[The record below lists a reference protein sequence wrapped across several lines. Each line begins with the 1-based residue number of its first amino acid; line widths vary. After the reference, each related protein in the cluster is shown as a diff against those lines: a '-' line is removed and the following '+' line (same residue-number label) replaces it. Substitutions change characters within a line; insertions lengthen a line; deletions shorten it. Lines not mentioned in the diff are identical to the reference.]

1 MNSPNLTDLAKAVPT
16 ALPVTSVGGLSDE
29 SLLRTI
35 RDIEELGRHID
46 ALRVVT
52 AGELAVRSRTEDG
65 PSGLAARKGCRNVN
79 ELLQRLT
86 QISSATGAS
95 RLGLALLTRPS
106 TALSGVPMPAKFDH
120 VRAALEAGALSVD
133 AAVALTK
140 NLAPLQD
147 RVHPDALDA
156 AEQEL
161 VAAATG
167 TSPDSSVPAS
177 ADEIRVQASV
187 WRATLDPDGLEPDEA
202 HAMTKRGFRLGP
214 ERNGLVPVSG
224 GLLREAA
231 GRVKRLFDAYLT
243 PTTAPAFLHEEE
255 LAEKDAVKDPR
266 TKDQQRHDI
275 LIGVLDAMA
284 RSGDTPTIGGAAPT
298 VLVTVRAEDLET
310 GGAGYADG
318 VESPL
323 SPTTV
328 KQLVC
333 TGGTQKVL
341 IGKNGR
347 ILKLGSAE
355 RCFTA
360 PQRRAITARDGGC
373 LIPGCSIPAGWCE
386 VHHVL
391 PAADGGPTHPDNGG
405 KRKNIPRSKARR
417 PGHCETISPKREIEC
432 RAQQLHRILRRGPPQ
447 FTTGRG
453 SVPSF
458 SRCPRNVIPRNCTR
472 NW

>member
-1 MNSPNLTDLAKAVPT
+1 MTTPTLTDLAEAVPT
-16 ALPVTSVGGLSDE
+16 ALPIASLGGLTDDA
-29 SLLRTI
+29 LLSAI
-35 RDIEELGRHID
+35 RDIEALGRQVD
-46 ALRVVT
+46 VLRIAG
-52 AGELAVRSRTEDG
+52 AGEVAARSRTEDG
-65 PSGLAARKGCRNVN
+65 PEGLSVRKGCRTAN

-86 QISSATGAS
+86 QISGATGAS
-95 RLGLALLTRPS
+95 RLTLAALTRRGA
-106 TALSGVPMPAKFDH
+106 ALSGTPMPAKFDH
-120 VRAALEAGALSVD
+120 VRAALEAGELGVD

-167 TSPDSSVPAS
+167 TSPESSVPAS
-177 ADEIRVQASV
+177 ADEIRIQASV

-202 HAMTKRGFRLGP
+202 HAMAKRGFRLGP

-224 GLLREAA
+224 GLLPEAA

-243 PTTAPAFLHEEE
+243 PTTAPAFLREEE
-255 LAEKDAVKDPR
+255 LADKDVVQDPR

-328 KQLVC
+328 EQLVC
-333 TGGTQKVL
+333 TGGIQKVV
-341 IGKNGR
+341 IGRNGR
-347 ILKLGSAE
+347 IVKLSSAE

-373 LIPGCSIPAGWCE
+373 LMPGCSIPAGWCE
-386 VHHVL
+386 VHHVD
-391 PAADGGPTHPDNGG
+391 PASAGGPTHPDNGVLLCWFHHRTIDTSG
-405 KRKNIPRSKARR
+405 WAIRMRAGAPEVQAPR
-417 PGHCETISPKREIEC
+417 G
-432 RAQQLHRILRRGPPQ
+432 
-447 FTTGRG
+447 
-453 SVPSF
+453 
-458 SRCPRNVIPRNCTR
+458 
-472 NW
+472 

>member
-1 MNSPNLTDLAKAVPT
+1 MKRQTLADLAEAVPS
-16 ALPVTSVGGLSDE
+16 ALPVASLGGLNDE
-29 SLLRTI
+29 ALLAAI
-35 RDIEELGRHID
+35 RVIEAMGRQVD
-46 ALRVVT
+46 ALRIAG
-52 AGELAVRSRTEDG
+52 AGELAARSRTEDG
-65 PSGLAARKGCRNVN
+65 PAGLAARKGCRSAN

-86 QISSATGAS
+86 QISGATGAS
-95 RLGLALLTRPS
+95 RLGLAAQTRHGE
-106 TALSGVPMPAKFDH
+106 ALSGARMPANFDH
-120 VRAALEAGALSVD
+120 VRAALEAGDLGID

-147 RVHPDALDA
+147 RVHPDALNA
-156 AEQEL
+156 AEKEL

-177 ADEIRVQASV
+177 ADEIRIQASV

-202 HAMTKRGFRLGP
+202 HAMAKRGFRLGP

-224 GLLREAA
+224 GLLPEAA
-231 GRVKRLFDAYLT
+231 GRVRQLFDAYLT

-255 LAEKDAVKDPR
+255 LADKDAEKDPR

-284 RSGDTPTIGGAAPT
+284 RSGDTPTVGGASPT

-328 KQLVC
+328 TQLVC
-333 TGGTQKVL
+333 SGGIQKVL
-341 IGKNGR
+341 IGRDGR

-386 VHHVL
+386 VHHVI
-391 PAADGGPTHPDNGG
+391 PAADGGPTHPDNGVLLCWFHHRTIDTSG
-405 KRKNIPRSKARR
+405 WAIRMRSGAPEVQAPPWLDHTRR
-417 PGHCETISPKREIEC
+417 WRPATKSRAAIADRVHGH
-432 RAQQLHRILRRGPPQ
+432 HHGP
-447 FTTGRG
+447 
-453 SVPSF
+453 
-458 SRCPRNVIPRNCTR
+458 
-472 NW
+472 

>member
-1 MNSPNLTDLAKAVPT
+1 MSKPPLADVTDAVAAALPT
-16 ALPVTSVGGLSDE
+16 ASLGGLSDE
-29 SLLRTI
+29 NLLATTRG
-35 RDIEELGRHID
+35 IEALGRYVD
-46 ALRVVT
+46 ALRVT
-52 AGELAVRSRTEDG
+52 AAGEIAARSRTEDG
-65 PSGLAARKGCRNVN
+65 PAGLAARKGCRSAN

-86 QISSATGAS
+86 QISGSTGAA
-95 RLGLALLTRPS
+95 RLGLAALTRRG
-106 TALSGVPMPAKFDH
+106 TALSGAAMPAKFDH
-120 VRAALEAGALSVD
+120 VRVALETGNLGVD

-156 AEQEL
+156 AEREL
-161 VAAATG
+161 VASATG

-177 ADEIRVQASV
+177 ADEIRIQASV
-187 WRATLDPDGLEPDEA
+187 WRAALDPDGLEPDEA
-202 HAMTKRGFRLGP
+202 HAMAKRGFRLGP

-224 GLLREAA
+224 GLLPEAA

-255 LAEKDAVKDPR
+255 LADKEAGNDPR

-328 KQLVC
+328 EQLVC
-333 TGGTQKVL
+333 TGGIQKIV

-347 ILKLGSAE
+347 IVKLGSAE

-386 VHHVL
+386 VHHVV
-391 PAADGGPTHPDNGG
+391 PAAAGGPTHPDNGVLLCWFHHRTIDTSG
-405 KRKNIPRSKARR
+405 WAIRMRAGAPEVQAPPWLDHTRRWHPATKSRSTMASRV
-417 PGHCETISPKREIEC
+417 H
-432 RAQQLHRILRRGPPQ
+432 GP
-447 FTTGRG
+447 
-453 SVPSF
+453 
-458 SRCPRNVIPRNCTR
+458 
-472 NW
+472 

>member
-1 MNSPNLTDLAKAVPT
+1 MNIPTLDDLAEAVPT
-16 ALPVTSVGGLSDE
+16 ALPVASLGGLSDDA
-29 SLLRTI
+29 LLAATRQ
-35 RDIEELGRHID
+35 IEALGRYVD
-46 ALRVVT
+46 ALRVT
-52 AGELAVRSRTEDG
+52 AAGEIAARSRTEDG
-65 PSGLAARKGCRNVN
+65 PAGLAARKGCRSAN

-86 QISSATGAS
+86 QISSVTGVA
-95 RLGLALLTRPS
+95 RLGLAALTRPG
-106 TALSGVPMPAKFDH
+106 TALSGVRMPAKFDH
-120 VRAALEAGALSVD
+120 VRAALETGELGVD

-147 RVHPDALDA
+147 RVHPDSLDA

-177 ADEIRVQASV
+177 ADEIRIQASV

-202 HAMTKRGFRLGP
+202 HAVAKRGFRLGP

-224 GLLREAA
+224 EILPEAA

-255 LAEKDAVKDPR
+255 LADKEAGNDPR

-284 RSGDTPTIGGAAPT
+284 RSGDTPTVGGAAPT

-310 GGAGYADG
+310 VGGGYADG

-328 KQLVC
+328 EQLVC
-333 TGGTQKVL
+333 TGGVQKVV

-347 ILKLGSAE
+347 IIKLGSAE

-360 PQRRAITARDGGC
+360 SQRRAITARDGGC

-386 VHHVL
+386 VHHVV
-391 PAADGGPTHPDNGG
+391 PAAAGGPTHPDNGVLLCWFHHRTIDTSG
-405 KRKNIPRSKARR
+405 WVIRMRAGAPEVQAPPWLDQTRR
-417 PGHCETISPKREIEC
+417 WRPATKSRTAMSSRVH
-432 RAQQLHRILRRGPPQ
+432 GP
-447 FTTGRG
+447 
-453 SVPSF
+453 
-458 SRCPRNVIPRNCTR
+458 
-472 NW
+472 

>member
-1 MNSPNLTDLAKAVPT
+1 MNTPTLTDLADAVPT
-16 ALPVTSVGGLSDE
+16 ALPAVSVGRLSDE
-29 SLLRTI
+29 ALLRAI
-35 RDIEELGRHID
+35 RELEKLGRHID

-52 AGELAVRSRTEDG
+52 AGELAVRSRTEVG
-65 PSGLAARKGCRNVN
+65 PAGLAARKGCRSAN

-86 QISSATGAS
+86 RVSGATGAA
-95 RLGLALLTRPS
+95 RLSLAALTRPDS
-106 TALSGVPMPAKFDH
+106 AISGAAMPAKFDH
-120 VRAALEAGALSVD
+120 VRAALESGDLGID

-156 AEQEL
+156 AEKEL

-202 HAMTKRGFRLGP
+202 HAMAKRGFRLGP

-224 GLLREAA
+224 GLLPEAA

-243 PTTAPAFLHEEE
+243 PTTAPAFMHEEE
-255 LAEKDAVKDPR
+255 LVEKDAVQDPR

-284 RSGDTPTIGGAAPT
+284 RSGDTPTVGGAAPT

-328 KQLVC
+328 TQLVC
-333 TGGTQKVL
+333 SGGIQKVL
-341 IGKNGR
+341 LSRNDR

-355 RCFTA
+355 RCFTG
-360 PQRRAITARDGGC
+360 PQRKAITARDGGC
-373 LIPGCSIPAGWCE
+373 LIPGFSIPAGWCE
-386 VHHVL
+386 VHHVI
-391 PAADGGPTHPDNGG
+391 PAADGGPTHPDNGASCQS
-405 KRKNIPRSKARR
+405 NPLRSEAW
-417 PGHCETISPKREIEC
+417 GAC
-432 RAQQLHRILRRGPPQ
+432 A
-447 FTTGRG
+447 F
-453 SVPSF
+453 PSLTQALGQCLA
-458 SRCPRNVIPRNCTR
+458 SNASD
-472 NW
+472 

>member
-1 MNSPNLTDLAKAVPT
+1 M
-16 ALPVTSVGGLSDE
+16 TS
-29 SLLRTI
+29 
-35 RDIEELGRHID
+35 LGRLNDEALLAAIRVIEALGRQVD
-46 ALRVVT
+46 ALRIAG
-52 AGELAVRSRTEDG
+52 AGELAARSRTEDG
-65 PSGLAARKGCRNVN
+65 PAGLAARKGCRSAN

-86 QISSATGAS
+86 QVSGATGAS
-95 RLGLALLTRPS
+95 RLNLAAHTRPGV
-106 TALSGVPMPAKFDH
+106 ALSGAAMPAKFDH
-120 VRAALEAGALSVD
+120 VRAALEAGDLGVD

-156 AEQEL
+156 AEKEL

-167 TSPDSSVPAS
+167 TSPDSSVAAS
-177 ADEIRVQASV
+177 ADEIRIQASV
-187 WRATLDPDGLEPDEA
+187 WRATLDPDGLEPDETHPMA
-202 HAMTKRGFRLGP
+202 KRGFRLGP

-224 GLLREAA
+224 GLLPEAA

-255 LAEKDAVKDPR
+255 LADKDAVKDPR
-266 TKDQQRHDI
+266 SKDQQRHDI

-284 RSGDTPTIGGAAPT
+284 RSGDTPTVGGAAPT

-328 KQLVC
+328 EQMVC
-333 TGGTQKVL
+333 SGGIQKVL
-341 IGKNGR
+341 IGRNGR

-386 VHHVL
+386 VHHVI
-391 PAADGGPTHPDNGG
+391 PAADGGRTHPDNGVLLCWFHHRTIDTSSWAIRMRAG
-405 KRKNIPRSKARR
+405 APEVQAPPWLDHTRR
-417 PGHCETISPKREIEC
+417 WRPATKSRTAIAAAVSRY
-432 RAQQLHRILRRGPPQ
+432 
-447 FTTGRG
+447 G
-453 SVPSF
+453 S
-458 SRCPRNVIPRNCTR
+458 
-472 NW
+472 

>member
-1 MNSPNLTDLAKAVPT
+1 MNGTTLTDLTAAVST
-16 ALPVTSVGGLSDE
+16 AIPVVSLGGLNDE
-29 SLLRTI
+29 NLLIVTRQ
-35 RDIEELGRHID
+35 IEALGRYAD
-46 ALRVVT
+46 ALRVT
-52 AGELAVRSRTEDG
+52 AAGEIAARSRTEDG
-65 PSGLAARKGCRNVN
+65 PAGLAARKGCRSAN

-86 QISSATGAS
+86 QVSGATAAS
-95 RLGLALLTRPS
+95 RLTLAAGTRPGTS
-106 TALSGVPMPAKFDH
+106 ISGARMPAKFDH
-120 VRAALEAGALSVD
+120 VRAALETGALGID

-140 NLAPLQD
+140 NLVPLQD

-177 ADEIRVQASV
+177 ADEIRIQASV

-202 HAMTKRGFRLGP
+202 HAMAKRGFRLGP

-224 GLLREAA
+224 GLLPEAA

-255 LAEKDAVKDPR
+255 LADKDAVKDPR

-275 LIGVLDAMA
+275 LVGVLDAMA
-284 RSGDTPTIGGAAPT
+284 RSGNIPTVGGAAPT

-310 GGAGYADG
+310 GGAGYVDG

-328 KQLVC
+328 TQLVC
-333 TGGTQKVL
+333 SGGTQKVL

-386 VHHVL
+386 VHHVI
-391 PAADGGPTHPDNGG
+391 PAADGGPTHPDNGVLLCWFHHRTIDTSG
-405 KRKNIPRSKARR
+405 WAIRMRCGAPEVQAPPWLDHTRRWRPATKSRTAMAARV
-417 PGHCETISPKREIEC
+417 H
-432 RAQQLHRILRRGPPQ
+432 GP
-447 FTTGRG
+447 
-453 SVPSF
+453 
-458 SRCPRNVIPRNCTR
+458 
-472 NW
+472 

>member
-1 MNSPNLTDLAKAVPT
+1 MNNPLLADVTDAVAA
-16 ALPVTSVGGLSDE
+16 ALPVASLCGLNDE
-29 SLLRTI
+29 NLLATTRG
-35 RDIEELGRHID
+35 IEALGRYVD
-46 ALRVVT
+46 ALRVT
-52 AGELAVRSRTEDG
+52 AAGEIASRSRTEDG
-65 PSGLAARKGCRNVN
+65 PAGLAARKGCRSAN

-86 QISSATGAS
+86 QISSSTGAA
-95 RLGLALLTRPS
+95 RLGLAALTRHG
-106 TALSGVPMPAKFDH
+106 TALSGAPMPAKFDH
-120 VRAALEAGALSVD
+120 VRAALEAGELGVD

-147 RVHPDALDA
+147 RVHPDSLDA

-177 ADEIRVQASV
+177 ADEIRIQASV

-202 HAMTKRGFRLGP
+202 HAMTKRGFRLKP

-224 GLLREAA
+224 GLLPEAA

-255 LAEKDAVKDPR
+255 LADKEAAQDPR

-328 KQLVC
+328 EQLVC
-333 TGGTQKVL
+333 TGGVQKVV
-341 IGKNGR
+341 IGRNGR
-347 ILKLGSAE
+347 IVKLGSAE

-386 VHHVL
+386 VHHVI
-391 PAADGGPTHPDNGG
+391 PAAAGGPTHPDNGVLLCWFHHRTIDTSG
-405 KRKNIPRSKARR
+405 WAIRMRAGAPEVQAPPWLDHTRRWRPATKSRTAMTARVSAHHPR
-417 PGHCETISPKREIEC
+417 P
-432 RAQQLHRILRRGPPQ
+432 
-447 FTTGRG
+447 
-453 SVPSF
+453 
-458 SRCPRNVIPRNCTR
+458 
-472 NW
+472 

>member
-1 MNSPNLTDLAKAVPT
+1 MTTPTLTNLVEAVPT
-16 ALPVTSVGGLSDE
+16 ALPATSVAGLSDE
-29 SLLRTI
+29 GLLATTRE
-35 RDIEELGRHID
+35 IEALGRYVD
-46 ALRVVT
+46 ALRVT
-52 AGELAVRSRTEDG
+52 AAGEIAAPSLTEDG
-65 PSGLAARKGCRNVN
+65 PAGLAARKGCRTAN

-86 QISSATGAS
+86 QVSNATGAS
-95 RLGLALLTRPS
+95 RLALAAHMRPG
-106 TALSGVPMPAKFDH
+106 TALSGAPMPARFDH
-120 VRAALEAGALSVD
+120 VRAALEAGELGVD

-140 NLAPLQD
+140 NLAPLQS

-156 AEQEL
+156 AEKEL
-161 VAAATG
+161 VAAAAG

-177 ADEIRVQASV
+177 ADEIRIQSSV

-202 HAMTKRGFRLGP
+202 HAMAKRGFRLGQ

-224 GLLREAA
+224 GLLPEAA

-243 PTTAPAFLHEEE
+243 PTTAPAFLREEE
-255 LAEKDAVKDPR
+255 RADKDVVQDPR

-275 LIGVLDAMA
+275 FIGVLDAMA

-328 KQLVC
+328 EQFVC
-333 TGGTQKVL
+333 TGGIQKIV
-341 IGKNGR
+341 IGRNGR
-347 ILKLGSAE
+347 IVKLGSAE

-386 VHHVL
+386 VHHVI
-391 PAADGGPTHPDNGG
+391 PAAAGGPTHPDNGVLLCWFHHRTIDTSG
-405 KRKNIPRSKARR
+405 WAIRMRSGAPEVQAPPWLDHTRR
-417 PGHCETISPKREIEC
+417 WRPATKSRTAMASRVH
-432 RAQQLHRILRRGPPQ
+432 GP
-447 FTTGRG
+447 
-453 SVPSF
+453 
-458 SRCPRNVIPRNCTR
+458 
-472 NW
+472 

>member
-1 MNSPNLTDLAKAVPT
+1 MTSTTLTDLTDAVPT
-16 ALPVTSVGGLSDE
+16 ALPAASVGGLSDE
-29 SLLRTI
+29 QLLASTRE
-35 RDIEELGRHID
+35 IEALGRQVD
-46 ALRVVT
+46 ALRVIV
-52 AGELAVRSRTEDG
+52 AGEIAARSRTEDG
-65 PSGLAARKGCRNVN
+65 PAGLAARKGCRSVN

-86 QISSATGAS
+86 QISGATGAS
-95 RLGLALLTRPS
+95 RLGLAALTRPG
-106 TALSGVPMPAKFDH
+106 TALSGARMPAKFDH
-120 VRAALEAGALSVD
+120 VRAALEAGELGVD

-140 NLAPLQD
+140 HLAPLQD

-156 AEQEL
+156 AENEL

-177 ADEIRVQASV
+177 ADEIRIQASV
-187 WRATLDPDGLEPDEA
+187 WRATLDPDVLEPVEA
-202 HAMTKRGFRLGP
+202 HAMAKRGFRLGP

-224 GLLREAA
+224 GLLPEAA

-255 LAEKDAVKDPR
+255 LADKEAVQDPR

-275 LIGVLDAMA
+275 LIGVLDVMA

-328 KQLVC
+328 EQLVC
-333 TGGTQKVL
+333 AGGVQKVL
-341 IGKNGR
+341 IGRNGR

-386 VHHVL
+386 VHHVV
-391 PAADGGPTHPDNGG
+391 PAAAGGPTHPDNGVLLCWFHHRTIG
-405 KRKNIPRSKARR
+405 TSGWAIRMRAGAPEVQAPPWLDHTRR
-417 PGHCETISPKREIEC
+417 WRPATK
-432 RAQQLHRILRRGPPQ
+432 
-447 FTTGRG
+447 
-453 SVPSF
+453 
-458 SRCPRNVIPRNCTR
+458 SRTALASRVNAHHSHP
-472 NW
+472 

>member
-1 MNSPNLTDLAKAVPT
+1 MNSPTLADFTEAVSTAVPVASLVGQNDENLL
-16 ALPVTSVGGLSDE
+16 ALT
-29 SLLRTI
+29 RQ
-35 RDIEELGRHID
+35 IEALGRYAD
-46 ALRVVT
+46 ALRVT
-52 AGELAVRSRTEDG
+52 AAGEIAARSRTEDG
-65 PSGLAARKGCRNVN
+65 PAGLAARKGCRSAN

-86 QISSATGAS
+86 QISGATGAS
-95 RLGLALLTRPS
+95 RLSLAALTRPG
-106 TALSGVPMPAKFDH
+106 TPISGAPMPAKFDH
-120 VRAALEAGALSVD
+120 VRAALETGELGVD
-133 AAVALTK
+133 AAIALTK

-147 RVHPDALDA
+147 RVHPEALDA
-156 AEQEL
+156 AEKEL

-177 ADEIRVQASV
+177 ADEIRIQASV
-187 WRATLDPDGLEPDEA
+187 WRATLDPDGLEPDEE
-202 HAMTKRGFRLGP
+202 HAMAKRGFRLGH

-224 GLLREAA
+224 GLLPEAA

-243 PTTAPAFLHEEE
+243 PTTAPAFLNDEE
-255 LAEKDAVKDPR
+255 LADKDAVRDPR

-284 RSGDTPTIGGAAPT
+284 RSGDTPTVGGAAPT

-310 GGAGYADG
+310 GAGYADG

-328 KQLVC
+328 QQMVC
-333 TGGTQKVL
+333 SGGTQKVL
-341 IGKNGR
+341 IGRNGR

-386 VHHVL
+386 VHHVI
-391 PAADGGPTHPDNGG
+391 PAAEGGPTHPDNGVLLCWFHHRTIDTSG
-405 KRKNIPRSKARR
+405 WAIRMRTGAPEVQAPPWLDHTRRWRPATKSRTALAARVSGHR
-417 PGHCETISPKREIEC
+417 P
-432 RAQQLHRILRRGPPQ
+432 
-447 FTTGRG
+447 
-453 SVPSF
+453 
-458 SRCPRNVIPRNCTR
+458 
-472 NW
+472 

>member
-1 MNSPNLTDLAKAVPT
+1 MSSPALLDLARSVT
-16 ALPVTSVGGLSDE
+16 AALENRSVGASEDD
-29 SLLRTI
+29 SLLALTRQV
-35 RDIEELGRHID
+35 EALGRSVD
-46 ALRVVT
+46 ALRIAA
-52 AGELAVRSRTEDG
+52 AGEIAARSRTEDG
-65 PSGLAARKGCRNVN
+65 PAGLAARKGCRSAN

-86 QISSATGAS
+86 QISGATGAA
-95 RLGLALLTRPS
+95 RLGLAALTRRG
-106 TALSGVPMPAKFDH
+106 TALAGTPLPATFDH
-120 VRAALEAGALSVD
+120 VRAALEAGELGLD

-147 RVHPDALDA
+147 RVHPEALDA
-156 AEQEL
+156 AEKEL

-177 ADEIRVQASV
+177 ADEIRIQASV

-202 HAMTKRGFRLGP
+202 HAMVKRGFRLGP

-224 GLLREAA
+224 GLLPEAA

-243 PTTAPAFLHEEE
+243 PTTAPAFLREEE
-255 LAEKDAVKDPR
+255 LADKDVVQDPR

-328 KQLVC
+328 EQLVC
-333 TGGTQKVL
+333 TGGIQKVV

-347 ILKLGSAE
+347 IFKLGSAE

-373 LIPGCSIPAGWCE
+373 LIPGCSVPAGWCE
-386 VHHVL
+386 VHHVI
-391 PAADGGPTHPDNGG
+391 PAAASGPTHPDNGVLLCWFHHRTIDTSG
-405 KRKNIPRSKARR
+405 WAIRMRAGAPEVQAPPWLDHTRR
-417 PGHCETISPKREIEC
+417 WRPATKSRTAMASRVH
-432 RAQQLHRILRRGPPQ
+432 GP
-447 FTTGRG
+447 
-453 SVPSF
+453 
-458 SRCPRNVIPRNCTR
+458 
-472 NW
+472 